1 MIDAV
6 TIDGFRGIHRGAL
19 VGFGPVTVLTGPN
32 GCGKSAV
39 LDALLIAASADPAD
53 ALGRAI
59 SHHPVNRL
67 HAEWLIHNRAAAS
80 RIGVIEGE
88 SSFTAEL
95 WIEDEETPFGNLEPP
110 VRRAI
115 AKIDGQIAIA
125 QIGADGRYHT
135 RPFPLRRGRYARL
148 VDTGVPTPL
157 TRIWS
162 DVVKGGAR
170 EAAERV
176 LSVLLPGARAFQTL
190 HEQDGS
196 AALYIEYS
204 DRAVPVAL
212 CGDGIQAAVQIL
224 LNLSVIRSGGLALVE
239 EPEVFQH
246 PIALRQTVRVLWE
259 AAQRGVQLVI
269 ATHSTE
275 VIDGLLEHA
284 KRRLQDVVV
293 LNLALR
299 DGELHCVRT
308 PGPEAVRRRE
318 AGDDLR

>member
-1 MIDAV
+1 MIDAL

-39 LDALLIAASADPAD
+39 LDALLIAGSADPAD

-67 HAEWLIHNRAAAS
+67 PAEWLVNHRAVGA
-80 RIGVIEGE
+80 RIGVVEGE
-88 SSFTAEL
+88 SSFSVEL
-95 WIEDEETPFGNLEPP
+95 WIEDEDSPSGNLESP
-110 VRRAI
+110 VRRAV
-115 AKIDGQIAIA
+115 ARLDGQLAVA

-135 RPFPLRRGRYARL
+135 RPMPLRRGRYARL

-157 TRIWS
+157 TRIWA

-170 EAAERV
+170 EQAEQV
-176 LSVLLPGARAFQTL
+176 LQKLLPGARAFQSL
-190 HEQDGS
+190 QEQDGS
-196 AALYIEYS
+196 TALYVEYE

-224 LNLSVIRSGGLALVE
+224 LNLAVIRSGGLALIE

-246 PIALRQTVRVLWE
+246 PRAIGQTVKVLWE
-259 AAQRGVQLVI
+259 AAERGVQLVVT
-269 ATHSTE
+269 THSIE
-275 VIDGLLEHA
+275 IIDGLLAAAGE
-284 KRRLQDVVV
+284 RLSDVVV
-293 LNLALR
+293 LNLKLEG
-299 DGELHCVRT
+299 GELACVRAA
-308 PGPEAVRRRE
+308 GPEAVRKRQ
-318 AGDDLR
+318 AGEDLR